1 MNAKEI
7 ELLKIK
13 EFLQL
18 AEYHVVEY
26 KPSERPDSIFTVR
39 ESGQAGTKVV
49 GIEHTDYYNDAT
61 PGQPSPGQRL
71 YDFWGAVTGVIES
84 RIDEDSE
91 FHNVDGRFKL
101 NKQQLRSKAK
111 TVRSKPGA
119 DSIIVAIANQLYD
132 LVGEFLVSS
141 DQERSYCTCEPMPEN
156 MLPIPS
162 IYAELNEYFLQI
174 DLQKVDFWQSI
185 RYGWHA
191 NVHASHIGLSA
202 AKLIEIVHD
211 KQDKCRGY
219 STDNTDE
226 LWLLIAAPA
235 TTVYNATPN
244 HPGVVANLDN
254 VALRGTCE
262 SSGFNKVFF
271 WSRMPPTWFKQ
282 IWPT

>member
-26 KPSERPDSIFTVR
+26 KPFERPDSIFTVR
-39 ESGQAGTKVV
+39 QLEQAGTKVI

-61 PGQPSPGQRL
+61 PGQPSPGQLL
-71 YDFWGAVTGVIES
+71 YDFWGVVTGVIES
-84 RIDEDSE
+84 RIDENSE
-91 FHNVDGRFKL
+91 FHNVHGYFKM
-101 NKQQLRSKAK
+101 NKQELRSKAR
-111 TVRSKPGA
+111 TVGSKQEA
-119 DSIIVAIANQLYD
+119 VSLSVTIANQMYD
-132 LVGEFLVSS
+132 LVGEFLHSA
-141 DQERSYCTCEPMPEN
+141 DQERSYCTYQRIPEN
-156 MLPIPS
+156 MLPIPGTYS
-162 IYAELNEYFLQI
+162 ELDNYFLQI

-191 NVHASHIGLSA
+191 NVNASHIGLSA
-202 AKLIEIVHD
+202 PKLIEIVHD
-211 KQDKCRGY
+211 KQEKCRDY

-235 TTVYNATPN
+235 TTVYNATPH
-244 HPGVVANLDN
+244 HPFVVENLDN
-254 VALRGTCE
+254 LELRDACE

-271 WSRMPPTWFKQ
+271 WSRKPPAWQRQ
-282 IWPT
+282 IWPI